1 MRRTLVL
8 ASVAGAVALAGVVL
22 LLRPGLSSARP
33 DKPADHGDQAVKP
46 ASALPIDQVVL
57 YSSGVGYFQ
66 RAGKVQGNAR
76 IDLAFQVQDINDL
89 LKSMVLRD
97 LAGGQVSA
105 VSYDSQDPV
114 DKTLKS
120 FAINLQGN
128 PSYSAILNQAR
139 GERIEAVL
147 QQTNTTQPGTLTG
160 SILGVEQ
167 QKQQVGKDQTVEV
180 DVLNMWCAEGIR
192 SVKLADVQRL
202 RFLNPV
208 LDGEVR
214 KALETLA
221 LGHDTQKKAVS
232 LSFTGEGER
241 DVRVGYVVESP
252 IWKTSYRLVLGKD
265 GKPYLQGW
273 AIVENPSDE
282 DWSSVGMVLISGRP
296 ISFRMDLYQPL
307 YVPRPLIEPEL
318 FASLR
323 PPSYEGAMDSRRRGG
338 VEDVQKQLADDEN
351 AAAGAKG
358 EGRDKARDSLERKS
372 AERQHAVQLMKKL
385 DERMDLAQG
394 VRSAAT
400 AAQLGDY
407 FQYAIDQPVSLAR
420 QKSALLPIVNKDVEG
435 ERVSIYNQN
444 THPKFPL
451 LGLRFKNTTGLH
463 LMQGPITV
471 FDGSAYAGDARVPDV
486 QPNEER
492 LLSYAID
499 LGTEVDP
506 VADNPPHRLNKVK
519 VVKGILYA
527 TSRVVEGKTYKLAN
541 RSGQDR
547 TVLIEHPF
555 RPEFQL
561 TSKDKPVET
570 ARDVYRFQVKV
581 PAGKTGSETVTEER
595 DLVSQVV
602 LTNAPDDNIRFFL
615 NMDVTSKA
623 AKEALEKALTM
634 KGKADGAKQD
644 LEHANQQLADIE
656 RDQTRIR
663 ANLKETP
670 PEAEA
675 YKKYL
680 AKLNQQET
688 EIDQLRDKIKKL
700 RDDEL
705 AQRKA
710 YETFLANLDV
720 E

>member
-1 MRRTLVL
+1 M
-8 ASVAGAVALAGVVL
+8 ALAGVL
-22 LLRPGLSSARP
+22 LLFRPGSSPAGP
-33 DKPADHGDQAVKP
+33 DKPADHGPQAVKSS
-46 ASALPIDQVVL
+46 AALPIDQVVL

-120 FAINLQGN
+120 FAINLNGN
-128 PSYSAILNQAR
+128 PSYAAILNQAR

-147 QQTNTTQPGTLTG
+147 QQSNATQPGTLTG
-160 SILGVEQ
+160 SLLGVEQ
-167 QKQQVGKDQTVEV
+167 QKQQVGKDQVVET

-214 KALETLA
+214 KALEALA
-221 LGHDTQKKAVS
+221 LAHDAQKKTVS
-232 LSFTGEGER
+232 LSFTGDGER

-282 DWSSVGMVLISGRP
+282 DWSNVGMVLISGRP

-307 YVPRPLIEPEL
+307 YVPRPLVEPEL

-323 PPSYEGAMDSRRRGG
+323 PPTYNAAMDRAP
-338 VEDVQKQLADDEN
+338 LTAPAPA
-351 AAAGAKG
+351 AAAGAGGPPPGMAAGFAPDGKKDANFALG
-358 EGRDKARDSLERKS
+358 GRNASARKELE
-372 AERQHAVQLMKKL
+372 
-385 DERMDLAQG
+385 DLNLRQG
-394 VRSAAT
+394 VHSAAT

-506 VADNPPHRLNKVK
+506 VADMPPHRLTKVK
-519 VVKGILYA
+519 VVKGILYG

-541 RSGQDR
+541 RSPQDR

-555 RPEFQL
+555 RPEFQI
-561 TSKDKPVET
+561 TSKDKPIET

-581 PAGKTGSETVTEER
+581 PAGKTASETVTEER
-595 DLVSQVV
+595 DEVSQVV
-602 LTNAPDDNIRFFL
+602 LTNAPDDQIRVFL
-615 NMDVTSKA
+615 RTDVTSKG
-623 AKEALEKALTM
+623 AKEALQKALDL
-634 KGKADGAKQD
+634 KGKADGVKQD
-644 LEHANQQLADIE
+644 LDHANQQLADIE
-656 RDQTRIR
+656 RDQTRVR

-680 AKLNQQET
+680 VKLNQQET
-688 EIDQLRDKIKKL
+688 EIDQIRERIKKL

-710 YETFLANLDV
+710 YESFLANLDV

>member
-1 MRRTLVL
+1 M
-8 ASVAGAVALAGVVL
+8 AAGFA
-22 LLRPGLSSARP
+22 PT
-33 DKPADHGDQAVKP
+33 D
-46 ASALPIDQVVL
+46 
-57 YSSGVGYFQ
+57 
-66 RAGKVQGNAR
+66 GK
-76 IDLAFQVQDINDL
+76 
-89 LKSMVLRD
+89 
-97 LAGGQVSA
+97 
-105 VSYDSQDPV
+105 
-114 DKTLKS
+114 
-120 FAINLQGN
+120 
-128 PSYSAILNQAR
+128 
-139 GERIEAVL
+139 
-147 QQTNTTQPGTLTG
+147 
-160 SILGVEQ
+160 
-167 QKQQVGKDQTVEV
+167 KDA
-180 DVLNMWCAEGIR
+180 N
-192 SVKLADVQRL
+192 
-202 RFLNPV
+202 F
-208 LDGEVR
+208 
-214 KALETLA
+214 A
-221 LGHDTQKKAVS
+221 LG
-232 LSFTGEGER
+232 
-241 DVRVGYVVESP
+241 
-252 IWKTSYRLVLGKD
+252 
-265 GKPYLQGW
+265 
-273 AIVENPSDE
+273 
-282 DWSSVGMVLISGRP
+282 GR
-296 ISFRMDLYQPL
+296 S
-307 YVPRPLIEPEL
+307 
-318 FASLR
+318 
-323 PPSYEGAMDSRRRGG
+323 
-338 VEDVQKQLADDEN
+338 
-351 AAAGAKG
+351 AAARK
-358 EGRDKARDSLERKS
+358 ELE
-372 AERQHAVQLMKKL
+372 
-385 DERMDLAQG
+385 DLNLRQG
-394 VRSAAT
+394 VQSAAT

-420 QKSALLPIVNKDVEG
+420 QKSALLPVVNKDVEG

-486 QPNEER
+486 QPGEER

-519 VVKGILYA
+519 VVKGILYS

-541 RSGQDR
+541 RSTQDR

-581 PAGKTGSETVTEER
+581 PAGKTASETVTEER
-595 DLVSQVV
+595 DEVSQVV
-602 LTNAPDDNIRFFL
+602 LTNAPDDNIRVFL
-615 NMDVTSKA
+615 NTDITSKT
-623 AKEALEKALTM
+623 AKEALERALAL
-634 KGKADGAKQD
+634 KGKADGVKQD
-644 LEHANQQLADIE
+644 LEHANQQLTDIE
-656 RDQTRIR
+656 RDQTRVR

-710 YETFLANLDV
+710 YESFLANLDV